1 MAAALSLKVSPPRQ
15 LLSRL
20 PRDAN
25 VTWRLQA
32 LPPQANAQA
41 APWQTPPG
49 SDPRAP
55 SPWGCLTMSTIAS
68 AAVSVA
74 TKTLTVTAAAATATS
89 DNRAPPQGGVL
100 EGSNPSKYDP
110 SNPIILFI
118 IQVCLIVIVCHVL
131 HWPLSK
137 IRQPRV
143 IAEVIGGI
151 ILGPSV
157 MGHIPG
163 FRDAIFPKA
172 SLPNL
177 NLVANLGLVL
187 YLFLIG
193 LETDVRFLVSNWRV
207 ATSVAFAGLA
217 LPFGLGCALAWG
229 VYHAFRE
236 DAGIKPI
243 EFQVYMLFIGIA
255 IAITAFPVLC
265 RILTELKLLDTSVG
279 VITLSAGVAND
290 VVGWILLAL
299 CVALVNAGSGL
310 TALWILLCCL
320 GFMLLL
326 LYGVKPALMWL
337 LRRTGSIENGPS
349 QGIISLI
356 LVLCLAAAFFTGIIG
371 VHVIF
376 GGFMVGLII
385 PRDNRFNIRVTE
397 KLEDLIGAI
406 FLPLYFT
413 LSGLNTNL
421 GLLDSGTAWGY
432 VFATTIVAMLSKIIG
447 ASIAARYSGM
457 VWRESFSIGVLMSCK
472 GLVELIV
479 LNIGLNANILSTRTF
494 TIFVVMA
501 LLTTFATTPIVSV
514 LYPPWYQVK
523 IAAWRRGEIDWDTG
537 LPPSDT
543 DESTKRQASMKRVGR
558 LLVYL
563 RLDSMPSML
572 NLLALFGGAP
582 TTDSARA
589 AEDGEIEP
597 VTDNSVLSDNP
608 KKPVW
613 AHGVRLLQLTDRD
626 SSVMTVSQVAEY
638 SKHDPVVNT
647 FRTVGQ
653 LHHLAASGEVGIMPE
668 TRFAEALATKATK
681 MSSDLV
687 LVPWSETGGMGDS
700 QILSSATVDDKM
712 ASSYGAFV
720 RSVLESHEHNIAVFF
735 PLGDGA
741 DGKDKMSERAK
752 LNRQYSISHM
762 KEDMPAAPQA
772 LKPYHI
778 FLPYFGEEDDKLAL
792 VLVLQLCEKSKAT
805 ATIMHITAHAAGASS
820 SGFEDLF
827 DVAEAKLPA
836 ETASRVKFERIAGP
850 TTMEELIQHGSAEAN
865 SGDSK
870 SQNLIV
876 VGRSGG
882 SKLDEGKLSHSTREE
897 LRNCLGSVA
906 GHFIA
911 GGVRA
916 DLMVVQSRR
925 VAESS

>member
-1 MAAALSLKVSPPRQ
+1 
-15 LLSRL
+15 
-20 PRDAN
+20 
-25 VTWRLQA
+25 
-32 LPPQANAQA
+32 
-41 APWQTPPG
+41 
-49 SDPRAP
+49 
-55 SPWGCLTMSTIAS
+55 MSTTIAS
-68 AAVSVA
+68 AAVSIA
-74 TKTLTVTAAAATATS
+74 TKTLTVTAAATS
-89 DNRAPPQGGVL
+89 AGGDANRAPPQGGVL
-100 EGSNPSKYDP
+100 EGANPSKYDP
-110 SNPIILFI
+110 GNPIILFI
-118 IQVCLIVIVCHVL
+118 IQTCLIVIVCHVL
-131 HWPLSK
+131 HWPLAK

-143 IAEVIGGI
+143 IAEVVGGI

-157 MGHIPG
+157 MGHVPG
-163 FRDAIFPKA
+163 FREAIFPKA
-172 SLPNL
+172 SLSNL

-193 LETDVRFLVSNWRV
+193 LETDVRFLISNWRV

-229 VYHAFRE
+229 IYHAFRD

-243 EFQVYMLFIGIA
+243 NFEVYMLFIGIA

-290 VVGWILLAL
+290 VVGWVLLAL

-326 LYGVKPALMWL
+326 MYGVRPALIWL

-356 LVLCLAAAFFTGIIG
+356 LILCLASAFFTGIIG
-371 VHVIF
+371 VHAIF
-376 GGFMVGLII
+376 GGFMAGLII
-385 PRDNRFNIRVTE
+385 PRENRFNIRVTE

-421 GLLDSGTAWGY
+421 GLLNSGTAWGY
-432 VFATTIVAMLSKIIG
+432 VFATTIVALLSKIIG
-447 ASIAARYSGM
+447 ASVAARYTGM

-479 LNIGLNANILSTRTF
+479 LNIGLSANILSTRTF

-537 LPPSDT
+537 APISPSDT

-563 RLDSMPSML
+563 RLDSMPTIL
-572 NLLALFGGAP
+572 NLLSLFGGSSAP
-582 TTDSARA
+582 QASTRSE
-589 AEDGEIEP
+589 EDHPIEP
-597 VTDNSVLSDNP
+597 VTDNSVLSSSP
-608 KKPVW
+608 TKAVW
-613 AHGVRLLQLTDRD
+613 AHGLRLVQLTDRD

-638 SKHDPVVNT
+638 SRHDPIVNT

-653 LHHLAASGEVGIMPE
+653 LHHLAASGEVGVMPE
-668 TRFAEALATKATK
+668 TRFAEALVTKAAK

-687 LVPWSETGGMGDS
+687 LLPWSETGGIGDS
-700 QILSSATVDDKM
+700 PVLSSATVEDKM
-712 ASSYGAFV
+712 ASSYGTFV
-720 RSVLESHEHNIAVFF
+720 RSVLESHDHNIAVFF
-735 PLGDGA
+735 PRSDDA
-741 DGKDKMSERAK
+741 DNKDKMAERAK
-752 LNRQYSISHM
+752 LTRQYSISHM

-772 LKPYHI
+772 NKPYHI

-792 VLVLQLCEKSKAT
+792 VLVLQLCEKSNAT
-805 ATIMHITAHAAGASS
+805 ATIMQITTHNEPGTASS
-820 SGFEDLF
+820 GAAEDFF
-827 DVAEAKLPA
+827 DLAADKLPA
-836 ETASRVKFERIAGP
+836 EAATRVKFERSNGP
-850 TTMEELIQHGSAEAN
+850 TTMEELIQHSTADAN
-865 SGDSK
+865 ADESK
-870 SQNLIV
+870 SQRLIV
-876 VGRSGG
+876 VGRSSGA
-882 SKLDEGKLSHSTREE
+882 KMDVGKLTHSMREE
-897 LRNCLGSVA
+897 LRSCLGAVA
-906 GHFIA
+906 GHFIT

-916 DLMVVQSRR
+916 DLMVVQSKK
-925 VAESS
+925 VVEST

>member
-1 MAAALSLKVSPPRQ
+1 MSTSITSAAL
-15 LLSRL
+15 
-20 PRDAN
+20 
-25 VTWRLQA
+25 
-32 LPPQANAQA
+32 
-41 APWQTPPG
+41 
-49 SDPRAP
+49 
-55 SPWGCLTMSTIAS
+55 
-68 AAVSVA
+68 SVA
-74 TKTLTVTAAAATATS
+74 TKTLTVTAAAATTAAG
-89 DNRAPPQGGVL
+89 DANRAPPQGGVL
-100 EGSNPSKYDP
+100 EGANPSKYDP

-118 IQVCLIVIVCHVL
+118 IQTCLIVIVCHVL
-131 HWPLSK
+131 HWPLAK

-143 IAEVIGGI
+143 IAEVVGGI

-157 MGHIPG
+157 MGHVPG
-163 FRDAIFPKA
+163 FREAIFPKA

-243 EFQVYMLFIGIA
+243 NFEVYMLFIGIA

-326 LYGVKPALMWL
+326 LYGVKPALVWL

-356 LVLCLAAAFFTGIIG
+356 LVICLASAFFTGIIG
-371 VHVIF
+371 VHAIF
-376 GGFMVGLII
+376 GGFMAGLII
-385 PRDNRFNIRVTE
+385 PRENRFNIRVTE

-421 GLLDSGTAWGY
+421 GLLNSGTAWGY
-432 VFATTIVAMLSKIIG
+432 VFGTTIVALLSKIIG
-447 ASIAARYSGM
+447 ASLAARFTGM

-537 LPPSDT
+537 APISPSDT

-558 LLVYL
+558 MLVYL
-563 RLDSMPSML
+563 RLDSMPTIL
-572 NLLALFGGAP
+572 NLLSLFGSSSAAQNP
-582 TTDSARA
+582 TRSTQ
-589 AEDGEIEP
+589 DGEIEP
-597 VTDNSVLSDNP
+597 VTDNSVLSDGP
-608 KKPVW
+608 ARAVW
-613 AHGVRLLQLTDRD
+613 AHGLRLLQLTDRD

-687 LVPWSETGGMGDS
+687 LVPWSETGGIGDS
-700 QILSSATVDDKM
+700 PILSSATVDDKM
-712 ASSYGAFV
+712 GSSYGAFV
-720 RSVLESHEHNIAVFF
+720 RSVLESHDHNIAVFF
-735 PLGDGA
+735 PRSDDA
-741 DGKDKMSERAK
+741 DSKDKMAERAK
-752 LNRQYSISHM
+752 LTRQYSISHL

-772 LKPYHI
+772 NKPYHI

-792 VLVLQLCEKSKAT
+792 VIVLQLCEKSNAT
-805 ATIMHITAHAAGASS
+805 ATILHVTTHAPGTASS
-820 SGFEDLF
+820 GAEDLF
-827 DVAEAKLPA
+827 ELAAEKLPA
-836 ETASRVKFERIAGP
+836 ETAARVKFERSNGP
-850 TTMEELIQHGSAEAN
+850 TTMEELLQHSAADTNADEA
-865 SGDSK
+865 K
-870 SQNLIV
+870 SQRLIV
-876 VGRSGG
+876 VGRGSGA
-882 SKLDEGKLSHSTREE
+882 KMDEGKLNHKAREE
-897 LRNCLGSVA
+897 LRSCLGAVA

-911 GGVRA
+911 GGARA
-916 DLMVVQSRR
+916 DMMVVQSKK